1 MEDGGEG
8 DLSHEKV
15 RVCER
20 VCMRERKRK
29 KERKKEIVRITKK
42 TE

>member
-29 KERKKEIVRITKK
+29 KERDSSYNKKD
-42 TE
+42 